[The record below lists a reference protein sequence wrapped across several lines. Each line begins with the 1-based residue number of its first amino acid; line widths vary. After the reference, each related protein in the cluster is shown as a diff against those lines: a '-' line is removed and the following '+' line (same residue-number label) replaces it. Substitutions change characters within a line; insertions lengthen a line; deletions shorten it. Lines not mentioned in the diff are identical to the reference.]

1 MKKIICS
8 LLLASSLVL
17 VSAQE
22 TANMSTS
29 VNGDVIVTPT
39 VVDGGVDMT
48 GTTGDPKT
56 DNKLQALRASYKV
69 KFQALREQFKTDL
82 KALIG
87 ERKLKQSNRNA
98 ETKERMKET
107 EETEEIEEIRAENV
121 SDTKLTRESE
131 IKNLI
136 VGKDGRLRVKD
147 NRSFFQ
153 RLFGIGN

>member
-22 TANMSTS
+22 TANTSTS
-29 VNGDVIVTPT
+29 VNGDVSVTPT
-39 VVDGGVDMT
+39 SVDGGVDMA
-48 GTTGDPKT
+48 GTTGDTET
-56 DNKLQALRASYKV
+56 DNKIKDLRASYKV
-69 KFQALREQFKTDL
+69 KFKAIQEQFKALQGQFKADL
-82 KALIG
+82 KALVG
-87 ERKLKQSNRNA
+87 ERKLKYSNKNA
-98 ETKERMKET
+98 EMREKMK
-107 EETEEIEEIRAENV
+107 EIRAENA